1 MSEIKQGISRG
12 FLGQFYN
19 NTTLLIQP
27 VRKFFRAGCSFFYSP
42 FSLQRF
48 FLERFKSGQH
58 FFQPVSR
65 EARCPFCLVDL
76 VAPVLALVFVE
87 QIVVVF
93 SCPLVKLPLVLK
105 CLLLSAFVV
114 AQFVPLAFC
123 EEDMSTDFAFSE
135 AQPPIIQPVQ
145 IVGYQ
150 RIERGIGR
158 DTFCRTPVVRIPKV
172 YKF

>member
-87 QIVVVF
+87 QVVAVF
-93 SCPLVKLPLVLK
+93 PCPLVKLPLVLQR
-105 CLLLSAFVV
+105 LLLPALIA
-114 AQFVPLAFC
+114 AQLIPLALSK
-123 EEDMSTDFAFSE
+123 EDAPADLALLE
-135 AQPPIIQPVQ
+135 AQPPVVEPVQ
-145 IVGYQ
+145 VIGNK
-150 RIERGIGR
+150 RIKGSIAL
-158 DTFCRTPVVRIPKV
+158 
-172 YKF
+172 